1 MDPDRID
8 IRFWPL
14 RVMARGER
22 AVAALRWPLAFAL
35 VTLALTLAVAVAL
48 RL

>member
-14 RVMARGER
+14 RVMVRGDR
-22 AVAALRWPLAFAL
+22 AVAALRWPLAIAL
-35 VTLALTLAVAVAL
+35 VTLALTLAVAVGL

>member
-1 MDPDRID
+1 MAPDRID

-14 RVMARGER
+14 RVLIRGDR
-22 AVAALRWPLAFAL
+22 AIAALRWPIAITL
-35 VTLALTLAVAVAL
+35 VTLALALGMAVGL

>member
-1 MDPDRID
+1 MCPDRID

-14 RVMARGER
+14 RVMVRGNR
-22 AVAALRWPLAFAL
+22 AIAALRWPLAIAL
-35 VTLALTLAVAVAL
+35 VVLALPLAIAVAL